1 MSLLVLGL
9 AYLRKC
15 ASRASTGTI
24 RQTAY
29 PSLFL
34 LRRFDQDGL
43 PLEEITA
50 NPMVAAAV
58 REARDEEE
66 GVSSPIP
73 NRNPEEK
80 AE

>member
-1 MSLLVLGL
+1 M
-9 AYLRKC
+9 
-15 ASRASTGTI
+15 
-24 RQTAY
+24 
-29 PSLFL
+29 FL